1 MKVLVTGAS
10 GNVGSYVVKELLK
23 MGEHV
28 VVAGTDVKKLINM
41 FGDKVD
47 VIEFDFTK
55 KQTFKNALNGVDRI
69 FLMRPPHLGK
79 PQDLYPFIDAA
90 KRNNIK
96 LISFLSL
103 MGVQKNTIP
112 PHHKIE
118 KYIEGIGVPYAH
130 IRPGF
135 FMQNVS
141 GIHSE
146 EIREQDKIF
155 IPAGKSKTSF
165 IDANDIG
172 LSIAVVL
179 HKPEKYKNTAH
190 TITGPEALDYFQV
203 AEILSRVTGRKIT
216 YDKPG
221 YLKYRGYYIRN
232 RGLDKAY
239 VNVTVALY
247 FMTRMG
253 TAKDVTDEFYKLT
266 GKKSRTFEEFA
277 RENIESFVMREEKL

>member
-10 GNVGSYVVKELLK
+10 GNVGNYVVKELLK
-23 MGEHV
+23 MGEEV
-28 VVAGTDVKKLINM
+28 ITAGTDTKKLKNM
-41 FGDKVD
+41 FGDKVHA
-47 VIEFDFTK
+47 VEFDFTK
-55 KQTFKNALNGVDRI
+55 QHTFKDALNEVDRV

-79 PQDLYPFIDAA
+79 PQDLYPFIDAM
-90 KRNNIK
+90 KSSNIK
-96 LISFLSL
+96 LVSFLSL
-103 MGVQKNTIP
+103 MGVENNIIP

-118 KYIEGIGVPYAH
+118 KYIESLQIPYTH

-141 GIHSE
+141 GIHSL

-165 IDANDIG
+165 IDAADIG
-172 LSIAVVL
+172 LSIATVL
-179 HKPEKYKNTAH
+179 HEPEKYRNTAH
-190 TITGPEALDYFQV
+190 TITGSEALDYYQV

-221 YLKYRGYYIRN
+221 YLKYRRYYIKV

-253 TAKDVTDEFYKLT
+253 TAKEVTNGFYELT
-266 GKKSRTFEEFA
+266 GKTQRSFEDFA
-277 RENIESFVMREEKL
+277 LENRSAFMK

>member
-10 GNVGSYVVKELLK
+10 GNVGSYVVKELLE
-23 MGEHV
+23 MGENIIAV
-28 VVAGTDVKKLINM
+28 GTDITKLQAM
-41 FGDKVD
+41 FDDKIGV
-47 VIEFDFTK
+47 VEFDFTK
-55 KQTFKNALNGVDRI
+55 PQTFGIALKEVDRV

-79 PQDLYPFIDAA
+79 PEELFPFIEAM
-90 KRNNIK
+90 KQHNIK
-96 LISFLSL
+96 LVSFLSL
-103 MGVQKNTIP
+103 MGVENNTIP

-118 KYIEGIGVPYAH
+118 KHIKEIGVPFAH

-141 GIHSE
+141 GIHSA
-146 EIREQDKIF
+146 EIKEKDKIF

-165 IDANDIG
+165 IDAADIG
-172 LSIAVVL
+172 LSIATVL
-179 HKPEKYKNTAH
+179 HDPVKYKNTAH
-190 TITGPEALDYFQV
+190 TITGPEALNYYQI

-221 YLKYRGYYIRN
+221 YLKYRNYYIKK
-232 RGLDKAY
+232 RGLDKVY

-253 TAKDVTDEFYKLT
+253 TTKNVTSEFYNLT
-266 GKKSRTFEEFA
+266 GKHPRAFEDFA
-277 RENIESFVMREEKL
+277 RENIKAFMK